1 MNLHFNLLEVIGT
14 GGFGKVWKVFE
25 KDTKTLYAMKEMNK
39 IIILQK
45 QCISFVMNEL
55 LILTSLSNKF
65 IVNLVKAY

>member
-25 KDTKTLYAMKEMNK
+25 KETKKLYAMKEMNK

-55 LILTSLSNKF
+55 LILTSLNNRF